1 MAPDAKIPTL
11 AEFSA
16 MVPAPFKLASHLNSI
31 DAQALRPLR
40 SIGENAHD
48 LAEFL
53 NLQSQKIDLV
63 MNYVLTLGTDGQQRL
78 AGTKFGGSNITFL
91 SSELIELDRLVQLRI
106 FIEDNNCAI
115 FCVARVC
122 ETVIFGQQHET
133 TVEIMVIEDDDQ
145 EQLVRTSLHVQS
157 NQLKERADQRN
168 TIDG

>member
-1 MAPDAKIPTL
+1 
-11 AEFSA
+11 

-53 NLQSQKIDLV
+53 NLQSRKIDLV

-78 AGTKFGGSNITFL
+78 VGTKFGGSHITFL
-91 SSELIELDRLVQLRI
+91 TVEPIELGRLVQLKI

-115 FCVARVC
+115 FCVAQVC
-122 ETVIFGQQHET
+122 QSATIEQQYET

-157 NQLKERADQRN
+157 NQLKERAHQRHN
-168 TIDG
+168 NDG